1 MNLTDE
7 MQRLGE
13 RVPISTFLRRWPPK
27 HTKHLTTLI
36 LLVFH
41 KLYMPSAKGPRHT
54 DIITVF
60 HNLMKVKRTAD
71 L

>member
-1 MNLTDE
+1 

-13 RVPISTFLRRWPPK
+13 RGPIPTLLRRWPLK
-27 HTKHLTTLI
+27 RTKHLTTLI

-60 HNLMKVKRTAD
+60 HNLMKVKRSAD